1 MASSLRKCGLRG
13 RVLAGAVVG
22 ILGASSAHA
31 AVRLSDA
38 FDGNWFDPAASGRG
52 ISFDYIPDT
61 TGKFGTLFG
70 ATFTFDNAGQP
81 TWLVFVP
88 QVSEFATGATN
99 FDILKVTGGSFAGFD
114 PTTNT
119 VVGKGSITVN
129 SCTSMSLNVD
139 MDAGTGL
146 ADFTWPLVPVN
157 GIGQGECAYQRA
169 FTACPSFAT
178 PAPAFGDRA
187 CTISGNFENQNIT
200 LTNEITWVV
209 SGKVGIGGDNVNPST
224 LTIEPGTLL
233 VSTGDTFDHIAVAR
247 GSKIFAEGTPNAPIV
262 LTSPGELP
270 GFPAPQP
277 RDVGGFVL
285 AGNAPANCNPNCVAE
300 WDPTLRYGGDS
311 TSDSSGVLRYVQVR
325 YAGFIFAPNRE
336 LNSFT
341 FAGVGAGTALD
352 HLQSFKGA
360 DDAVEFF
367 GGTANLR
374 YFVDS
379 CGGDDSI
386 DWDEGYS
393 GKVQFALL
401 QQQGCAGQNHAFES
415 ANSPSNFDSLPRAI
429 PTVANVT
436 AIGQPG
442 ASPVSNDAFNLKEGT
457 GGRFWNIVAVGY
469 NRRCV
474 DFQDVATST
483 AAGPT
488 SALTGTLT
496 ANNVIISGCGT
507 NFGEVTGR
515 PGGDPP
521 AGYAQAWF
529 QAQSGNEVVDPQL
542 TGFLPAAGSPVFG
555 KTFAPTSDWFVQ
567 TNYAGAFA
575 GNSEKDDWTRGW
587 THNIAN
593 Q

>member
-233 VSTGDTFDHIAVAR
+233 VSTGDTFDHIAVSR
-247 GSKIFAEGTPNAPIV
+247 GSKIFAEGTSNAPIV
-262 LTSPGELP
+262 LTSPEELP
-270 GFPAPQP
+270 GFSGNPQP
-277 RDVGGFVL
+277 RDVGGIVL
-285 AGNAPANCNPNCVAE
+285 AGDAPANCNPNCVAE
-300 WDPTLRYGGDS
+300 WDPTLRYGGNDAH
-311 TSDSSGVLRYVQVR
+311 DSSGILRYVQVR
-325 YAGFIFAPNRE
+325 YAGFVFATNRE

-341 FAGVGAGTALD
+341 LSGVGSGTVLE
-352 HLQSFKGA
+352 HLQAYHGA
-360 DDAVEFF
+360 DDAIEFF
-367 GGTANLR
+367 GGTANVR
-374 YFVDS
+374 YFVDT
-379 CGGDDSI
+379 CNGDDSI

-401 QQQGCAGQNHAFES
+401 RQGGCAGENHGFEL
-415 ANSPSNFDSLPRAI
+415 ANSPSNFDASPRA
-429 PTVANVT
+429 TGTLANIT
-436 AIGQPG
+436 AIGDP
-442 ASPVSNDAFNLKEGT
+442 ASTVQSDGFNLKEGT
-457 GGRFWNIVAVGY
+457 GGHFWNVVM
-469 NRRCV
+469 V
-474 DFQDVATST
+474 DFNRSCVAIQDAATQA
-483 AAGPT
+483 AAGA
-488 SALTGTLT
+488 SNALTGVLT
-496 ANNVIISGCGT
+496 VNNTIIDCANLYRDSG
-507 NFGEVTGR
+507 VT
-515 PGGDPP
+515 
-521 AGYAQAWF
+521 AGYTQAWF
-529 QAQSGNEVVDPQL
+529 TSQSGNQAVDPQL
-542 TGFLPAAGSPVFG
+542 DGFLPAVGSPVFG
-555 KTFAPTSDWFVQ
+555 KTFAPADDWFVP
-567 TNYAGAFA
+567 TDYAGAFA

>member
-200 LTNEITWVV
+200 LTNEITWVI
-209 SGKVGIGGDNVNPST
+209 SGKVGIGGDNVNPAS

-233 VSTGDTFDHIAVAR
+233 VSTGDTFDHIAVSR

-262 LTSPGELP
+262 LTSPEELP
-270 GFPAPQP
+270 GFSGNPQP
-277 RDVGGFVL
+277 RDVGGIVL
-285 AGNAPANCNPNCVAE
+285 AGDAPANCNPNCVAE
-300 WDPTLRYGGDS
+300 WDPTLRYGGNDAH
-311 TSDSSGVLRYVQVR
+311 DSSGILRYVQVR
-325 YAGFIFAPNRE
+325 YAGFVFATNRE

-341 FAGVGAGTALD
+341 LSGVGSGTVLE
-352 HLQSFKGA
+352 HLQAYHGA
-360 DDAVEFF
+360 DDAIEFF
-367 GGTANLR
+367 GGTANVR
-374 YFVDS
+374 YFVDT
-379 CGGDDSI
+379 CNGDDSI

-401 QQQGCAGQNHAFES
+401 RQGGCAGENHGFEL
-415 ANSPSNFDSLPRAI
+415 ANSPSNFDASPRA
-429 PTVANVT
+429 TGTLANVT
-436 AIGQPG
+436 AIGDS
-442 ASPVSNDAFNLKEGT
+442 ASTVQSDGFNLKEGT
-457 GGRFWNIVAVGY
+457 GGHFWNVVM
-469 NRRCV
+469 V
-474 DFQDVATST
+474 DFNRSCVAIQDAATQA
-483 AAGPT
+483 AAGA
-488 SALTGTLT
+488 SNALTGVLT
-496 ANNVIISGCGT
+496 VNNTIIDCANLYRDSG
-507 NFGEVTGR
+507 VT
-515 PGGDPP
+515 
-521 AGYAQAWF
+521 AGYTQAWF
-529 QAQSGNEVVDPQL
+529 TSQSGNQAVDPQL

-555 KTFAPTSDWFVQ
+555 KTFAPADDWFVP
-567 TNYAGAFA
+567 TDYAGAFA
-575 GNSEKDDWTRGW
+575 GNSEKDDWTRNW